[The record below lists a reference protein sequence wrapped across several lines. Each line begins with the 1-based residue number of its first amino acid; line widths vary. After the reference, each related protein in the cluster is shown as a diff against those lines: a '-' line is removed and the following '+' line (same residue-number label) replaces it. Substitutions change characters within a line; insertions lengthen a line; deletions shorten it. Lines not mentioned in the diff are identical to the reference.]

1 MNGAGAALDV
11 GSPLP
16 SLTSYLAVLPTAAVL
31 LRCTNGTT
39 TTDVSRPD
47 LEDSFYDVRMVF
59 CNPPCKAL
67 GAMADDLIHA
77 VYSHLSSKEHTSE
90 NTWSLHVASQ
100 DWTAVTV
107 PGPSP
112 AEEDGKWLVL
122 TVSTQTAAQQLPESE
137 ITAVA
142 SANAAV
148 SASLDHPDP
157 TAVKNV
163 PNDSLTRFEKD
174 DLTARGAEEED
185 HWKKIPRLASSL
197 TGGGA
202 TGALLRSIP
211 WSTGALGPIH
221 TWPQSLI
228 TSVSLMMSS
237 SFPMGIWWGPE
248 FVLIYNDAYK
258 PIAAAKH
265 PYIFGKPGAEAWSE
279 IWDTL
284 EPLALRVMQGENC
297 YSEDHLLFMIRN
309 GFPEETYHTWSYV
322 PIRQEDGSVG
332 GLLNPTFE
340 TTGRVVSERRLKTLR
355 EYSARAATARSVKE
369 LCAITGEVLSSNPF
383 DIPFAMMYL
392 VSVDTTD
399 QTSLSEPSAAKVYKL
414 DLAVHAGI
422 TLPHPAAPASVS
434 IDTSLPPDEQ
444 DPDARMWPF
453 WQVLTSHQS
462 VEVRNEG
469 RVDGIPGRGWDE
481 PSRTVVVCPIDV
493 GNEKDVLG
501 ILVWGISSRRPYDD
515 DHKTVVELLRRQIG
529 TSLFSVKSLEEELQR
544 AEALAALDRAKTA
557 FFSSVS
563 HELRT
568 PLTLILGPL
577 AELLSASLPPAQ
589 HSKLQL
595 INRNSQRLLKLVNS
609 LLDFSRLEAGRMAA
623 AYRSTDLSRFTEDL
637 ASVFRAAI
645 EKGGIAFTVTAV
657 PTKNVWVDRD
667 MYEKIIFNLLG
678 NAFKYTLG
686 GSITVSVSEAPGK
699 DGVLVQVSDTGA
711 GIPEAEHSKVFERF
725 HRVEGMKGRSHE
737 GTGIGLS
744 LTRELVEMHHGRI
757 TVDSEPGLGSTF
769 SVFMPYGTSHL
780 PSERLVDYEDED
792 GESKG
797 LTYGMLMVEEAT
809 RWLPDEEST
818 SVAGS
823 ESAESSSGSSTYA
836 STAGSRILLAD
847 DNSDMRRYVRGLLER
862 WWRVTDVPDGRAA
875 WEALKNGPD
884 TFDLVITDIMMPGV
898 NGFELLKLVRSGD
911 STRNLPVMLLSA
923 RAGEESRVDGLEAGA
938 DDYLVKPF
946 SGKELV
952 ARVHTHLELGKL
964 RAELERRVNQRTK
977 ALYESEWRYKALA
990 QLSPVGI
997 FRMDE
1002 RRRVVYANERWWE
1015 VTMLQKAMADEAS
1028 EERGRHST
1036 IRGEDVLETVYW
1048 EDRESYWQHL
1058 VGASTIQS
1066 GTDSDSIHP
1075 TTSTC
1080 EVRFH
1085 DPSTNTTKWALSTVL
1100 PCPPYS
1106 SHSMPRSSNI
1116 GIIGTLTDITD
1127 TKRLEADRLRALA
1140 LAESQQRKRAEEAEE
1155 VKRQQELF
1163 IDMTCHE
1170 LRNPLNGIFGNLEIL
1185 WEGLEKERGEVG
1197 WLQERNEYERDR
1209 KQRALMRQQQEE
1221 QEQRERDAL
1230 SLSDSVH
1237 KVTAWLSENIA
1248 TNLEAV
1254 STISLCAKHQKA
1266 IADDVLNISKISM
1279 NLLTLH
1285 PIVFSPLDT
1294 LREVVKMFEGEC
1306 RKKDVLL
1313 VLEIEPSYAE
1323 HIASNKVVVGDKT
1336 RLKQVAINFLTNAVR
1351 FVENTEGERR
1361 VCVRVGAGRGPLET
1375 DGRHTVGHAQTRS
1388 ERERD
1393 RKSLGMEWGMRRTP
1407 SPSSSNTSKTSD
1419 TLTPKSHLPDHAE
1432 SIFLHTHVIDTGLG
1446 MTPQEQSQLF
1456 KRFTKTHAEFGG
1468 SGLGLFISKRL
1479 VEMQGGGIQCWSE
1492 PGKGTE
1498 FGFWVQYELRDAAAP
1513 GVATVV
1519 QTIPEEDDV
1528 STPTQQRHAASSS
1541 SVAFTEVT
1549 VTSAPAA
1556 TKSLN
1561 VLVVEDNQVNQKVLR
1576 KLLESLGHS
1585 VAVANHGG
1593 EALEVLQVTNWR
1605 DHTDSPRSST
1615 DTVNGRSTGTFDV
1628 VLMDIEMPVMNGLE
1642 CSQRIRSYEKKLSA
1656 RSSWS
1661 PSADQVDGELSVTDR
1676 LFEPLHHSNH
1686 NESTTEAVPRIPI
1699 IAVTGNARTEYLSKA
1714 LESGMDDFLVKPY
1727 MKKELIRKIAKFME

>member
-1 MNGAGAALDV
+1 
-11 GSPLP
+11 
-16 SLTSYLAVLPTAAVL
+16 
-31 LRCTNGTT
+31 
-39 TTDVSRPD
+39 
-47 LEDSFYDVRMVF
+47 
-59 CNPPCKAL
+59 
-67 GAMADDLIHA
+67 
-77 VYSHLSSKEHTSE
+77 
-90 NTWSLHVASQ
+90 
-100 DWTAVTV
+100 
-107 PGPSP
+107 
-112 AEEDGKWLVL
+112 
-122 TVSTQTAAQQLPESE
+122 
-137 ITAVA
+137 
-142 SANAAV
+142 
-148 SASLDHPDP
+148 
-157 TAVKNV
+157 
-163 PNDSLTRFEKD
+163 
-174 DLTARGAEEED
+174 
-185 HWKKIPRLASSL
+185 LASSL

-237 SFPMGIWWGPE
+237 SFPMGIWWGPQ

-355 EYSARAATARSVKE
+355 EYSARAATARSVKD

-422 TLPHPAAPASVS
+422 TLPHPAAPASVT

-444 DPDARMWPF
+444 DADARMWPF

-481 PSRTVVVCPIDV
+481 PSRTVVVCPVDV

-645 EKGGIAFTVTAV
+645 EKGGITFTVTVV

-757 TVDSEPGLGSTF
+757 TVESEPGLGSTF
-769 SVFMPYGTSHL
+769 SVFIPYGTSHL

-818 SVAGS
+818 SVTGS

-875 WEALKNGPD
+875 WEALKNGAD
-884 TFDLVITDIMMPGV
+884 TFDLVITDIMMPAV

-1015 VTMLQKAMADEAS
+1015 VT
-1028 EERGRHST
+1028 
-1036 IRGEDVLETVYW
+1036 I
-1048 EDRESYWQHL
+1048 
-1058 VGASTIQS
+1058 TIQS

-1106 SHSMPRSSNI
+1106 SHPMPSSSNI

-1185 WEGLEKERGEVG
+1185 WEGLEKERGE
-1197 WLQERNEYERDR
+1197 
-1209 KQRALMRQQQEE
+1209 
-1221 QEQRERDAL
+1221 QRERDAL

-1237 KVTAWLSENIA
+1237 KVTTWLSENIA

-1285 PIVFSPLDT
+1285 PIAFSPLDT

-1306 RKKDVLL
+1306 RKKDILL

-1375 DGRHTVGHAQTRS
+1375 DGRHT
-1388 ERERD
+1388 
-1393 RKSLGMEWGMRRTP
+1393 
-1407 SPSSSNTSKTSD
+1407 TSD

-1513 GVATVV
+1513 GIATVV
-1519 QTIPEEDDV
+1519 EAIPEED
-1528 STPTQQRHAASSS
+1528 
-1541 SVAFTEVT
+1541 
-1549 VTSAPAA
+1549 A
-1556 TKSLN
+1556 TKSLH

-1576 KLLESLGHS
+1576 KLLESLGHT

-1593 EALEVLQVTNWR
+1593 EALEVDN
-1605 DHTDSPRSST
+1605 
-1615 DTVNGRSTGTFDV
+1615 VNGRPTGTFDV

-1642 CSQRIRSYEKKLSA
+1642 CSKRIRSYEKNLTT
-1656 RSSWS
+1656 
-1661 PSADQVDGELSVTDR
+1661 TD
-1676 LFEPLHHSNH
+1676 
-1686 NESTTEAVPRIPI
+1686 AVPRIPI

-1714 LESGMDDFLVKPY
+1714 LESGMDDFLVK
-1727 MKKELIRKIAKFME
+1727 